1 MFPYF
6 RHNEMT
12 LTDFY
17 RTLESDVE
25 YISTFSSCFK
35 EWLEHKDVH
44 DFRESVIV
52 NFV

>member
-1 MFPYF
+1 MFLYF

-25 YISTFSSCFK
+25 STLALLVPVLKSGRTIKMCANS
-35 EWLEHKDVH
+35 EIRRL
-44 DFRESVIV
+44 
-52 NFV
+52 